1 MTQQDIGARA
11 YELWEKE
18 GRPNGRDL
26 AHWLEAERML
36 QRQVAA
42 PAAAVCHQRGRV
54 ERRAGW
60 RQRWPGIRHRHGRFA
75 AGRRKQPKS

>member
-1 MTQQDIGARA
+1 MTQQDIGTRA

-36 QRQVAA
+36 RQQATAPVAA
-42 PAAAVCHQRGRV
+42 P
-54 ERRAGW
+54 RRDARLKGN
-60 RQRWPGIRHRHGRFA
+60 RQR
-75 AGRRKQPKS
+75 

>member
-36 QRQVAA
+36 QQKATAPVAVPRRDVRQK
-42 PAAAVCHQRGRV
+42 GN
-54 ERRAGW
+54 
-60 RQRWPGIRHRHGRFA
+60 RQR
-75 AGRRKQPKS
+75 

>member
-1 MTQQDIGARA
+1 MTQQDIGACA

-36 QRQVAA
+36 QRQAPT
-42 PAAAVCHQRGRV
+42 PAAAP
-54 ERRAGW
+54 RRDARPKGN
-60 RQRWPGIRHRHGRFA
+60 RQR
-75 AGRRKQPKS
+75 

>member
-1 MTQQDIGARA
+1 MTQQDIGTRA

-42 PAAAVCHQRGRV
+42 PAAAP
-54 ERRAGW
+54 RRDARQKGN
-60 RQRWPGIRHRHGRFA
+60 RQR
-75 AGRRKQPKS
+75 

>member
-36 QRQVAA
+36 QQKA
-42 PAAAVCHQRGRV
+42 PAPVAVP
-54 ERRAGW
+54 RRDVRQKGN
-60 RQRWPGIRHRHGRFA
+60 RQR
-75 AGRRKQPKS
+75 